1 MLVMPLAIQ
10 AIENVDDRDF
20 MEKLYYDHY
29 RLMYATAWKY
39 SAFGDNVDDVVSDS
53 CVVLIQKVGLLREM
67 KVEKL
72 RAYIISIV
80 RNKTIDANRKA
91 WRSNERTV
99 QEDQEDLNRLTDGSS
114 AEEKYILDEKVRIIR
129 EAIGELPWIE
139 QEILRMKCQEGMK
152 AKEIAV
158 MIDIPESDV
167 WKYLKHARHILRQ
180 NVWQEE
186 RA

>member
-1 MLVMPLAIQ
+1 MLVMPLVIQ
-10 AIENVDDRDF
+10 AIENDDDRDF
-20 MEKLYYDHY
+20 MERLYYDHH

-53 CVVLIQKVGLLREM
+53 CVALIQKVSLLREM

-91 WRSNERTV
+91 WRNNDRIIQGE
-99 QEDQEDLNRLTDGSS
+99 QEELENLTDGSTIV
-114 AEEKYILDEKVRIIR
+114 EEIIRDERVAAIR
-129 EAIGELPWIE
+129 EATQGLPWIE

-152 AKEIAV
+152 AKEIAEK
-158 MIDIPESDV
+158 IDIPENDV
-167 WKYLKHARHILRQ
+167 WKYLKHARQVLRQ
-180 NVWQEE
+180 NVWQGE